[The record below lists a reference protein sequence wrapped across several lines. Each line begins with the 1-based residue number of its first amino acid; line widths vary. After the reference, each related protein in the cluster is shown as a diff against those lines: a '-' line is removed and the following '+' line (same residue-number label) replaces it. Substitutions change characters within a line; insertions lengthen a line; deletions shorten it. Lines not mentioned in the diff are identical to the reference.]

1 MQTLKL
7 VYLYITKALSRSVLD
22 KEFQIGCETT
32 EIELKKISPFGFG
45 SPGGSLRYYRKCSRA
60 TTLKFFV
67 KSYGG
72 LGRSS
77 LLIRYI
83 ILQSITLMLFT
94 SLVLF
99 LFLLGLFEI
108 LPKSGKSSLFP
119 PKDRQCLLR
128 PNGEG
133 TCLI

>member
-1 MQTLKL
+1 
-7 VYLYITKALSRSVLD
+7 SRSILD
-22 KEFQIGCETT
+22 KEFQIECETT

-45 SPGGSLRYYRKCSRA
+45 SLGKRLRYYRKYSRA

-77 LLIRYI
+77 LLVRYV
-83 ILQSITLMLFT
+83 ILQSITLKFFT
-94 SLVLF
+94 SLVLS

-108 LPKSGKSSLFP
+108 SPKSGKFSLP
-119 PKDRQCLLR
+119 SPKDRQYLLR
-128 PNGEG
+128 LNWEAV
-133 TCLI
+133 CLI